1 MKIITMVAIT
11 LLALTSCND
20 ENQKS
25 ESINVILNSR
35 FVEKVNIN
43 GHDYLQLGNGDSYA
57 LTHSG
62 QCMKCFRMYTYT
74 HGKLDSIIK
83 LLNKHQ

>member
-1 MKIITMVAIT
+1 MKTIAMVAIT
-11 LLALTSCND
+11 LLALTACNE

-35 FVEKVNIN
+35 FVGKVKID
-43 GHDYLQLGNGDSYA
+43 GHEYLQLRNGDSYA

-74 HGKLDSIIK
+74 QWKLDSIIQ
-83 LLNKHQ
+83 LLNQHK